1 MSGTRMKA
9 LLAALL
15 IGAAGA
21 TASSA
26 AVSSSQPV
34 DITANEAEVQQENKL
49 AIWRGEVEALQGTNR
64 LRTPELTV
72 YYSGSQ
78 GQSGQAGGGGMGSI
92 QKMEAKGPVYL
103 VTPTQ
108 SAKGDHGTYLA
119 SDDTFTLTGNVVLM
133 QDKNVVR
140 GERLV
145 VNQTTGQST
154 LYASA
159 AGRGAGGR
167 VRGVFY
173 PNQNNT
179 NNAPAATPAPAAPP
193 AGR

>member
-1 MSGTRMKA
+1 MRWKGY
-9 LLAALL
+9 L
-15 IGAAGA
+15 IGAISAATLAAAGA
-21 TASSA
+21 LA
-26 AVSSSQPV
+26 APATSNAPV

-49 AIWRGEVEALQGTNR
+49 TIWRGEVEALQGTNR

-72 YYSGSQ
+72 YYNGASG
-78 GQSGQAGGGGMGSI
+78 GTPGGMGGI

-108 SAKGDHGTYLA
+108 SAKGDHGTYMA
-119 SDDTFTLTGNVVLM
+119 ADDTFTLTGNVILM

-145 VNQTTGQST
+145 VQQKTGQST
-154 LYASA
+154 LYASSQ
-159 AGRGAGGR
+159 GRGSSGR

-173 PNQNNT
+173 PNQNQAA
-179 NNAPAATPAPAAPP
+179 APAATPAPAA
-193 AGR
+193 R

>member
-1 MSGTRMKA
+1 MKA